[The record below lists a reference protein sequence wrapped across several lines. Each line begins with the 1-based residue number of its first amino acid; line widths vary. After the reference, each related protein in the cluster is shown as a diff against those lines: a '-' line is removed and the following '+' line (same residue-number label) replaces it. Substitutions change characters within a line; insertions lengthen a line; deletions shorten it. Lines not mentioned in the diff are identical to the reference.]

1 MIQTGRGGSR
11 KQSWL
16 RSVVTF
22 RFQHTDRGQWGV
34 ATEAMRLSR
43 KWHLWLQQVN
53 CNDCQGELKSHLETL
68 PARRRGLRPGMPQ
81 ISCSR
86 LRAKDCC
93 YCYPKTPP
101 VALLQPGEVVGRTG
115 YSYSLTERRA
125 ASYSGEFHVSSCL
138 HVKLHRTQ
146 CGTLLRT

>member
-1 MIQTGRGGSR
+1 M
-11 KQSWL
+11 
-16 RSVVTF
+16 TF
-22 RFQHTDRGQWGV
+22 GVCGADWQGWEQEAILAEVSGDLQVSAHGIRDSGGV
-34 ATEAMRLSR
+34 ATKAMRLNR
-43 KWHLWLQQVN
+43 KWHLRLQQVN
-53 CNDCQGELKSHLETL
+53 CNNCQRELKSHLETL
-68 PARRRGLRPGMPQ
+68 PARRRGLRPGIPQ

-101 VALLQPGEVVGRTG
+101 VALLQPGEVVGGLG
-115 YSYSLTERRA
+115 YSFSLTERHV

-146 CGTLLRT
+146 V

>member
-53 CNDCQGELKSHLETL
+53 CNDCQGELKRHLETL

-86 LRAKDCC
+86 LRAKDC

-101 VALLQPGEVVGRTG
+101 VALLQPREVVGRTG

>member
-1 MIQTGRGGSR
+1 
-11 KQSWL
+11 
-16 RSVVTF
+16 
-22 RFQHTDRGQWGV
+22 
-34 ATEAMRLSR
+34 MRLSR
-43 KWHLWLQQVN
+43 KWHLRLQQVN

-68 PARRRGLRPGMPQ
+68 PARRRGLRPGIPQ

-101 VALLQPGEVVGRTG
+101 VALLQLGEVVGGTC
-115 YSYSLTERRA
+115 YFYSLTERHA

-138 HVKLHRTQ
+138 HVKLHRTVWNSAKNLRIPSQ
-146 CGTLLRT
+146 LGTVSPTVPREVNFFLII